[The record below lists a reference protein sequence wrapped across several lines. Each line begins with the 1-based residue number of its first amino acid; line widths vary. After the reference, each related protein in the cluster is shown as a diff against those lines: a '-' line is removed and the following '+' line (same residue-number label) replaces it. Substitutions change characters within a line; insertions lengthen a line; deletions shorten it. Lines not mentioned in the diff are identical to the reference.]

1 MKRLMISCCALLL
14 IALFAPSGLLGQQKS
29 AGKTTEPPAKRKRV
43 VSNLGF
49 EMGGQTQTAQ
59 PVQTV
64 GATRG
69 DVSRPVP
76 AGPTG
81 SNAPVLF
88 APQLGRSYST
98 RPTFFWRLPEG
109 AKSAKLV
116 LSDGSRDV
124 GAWEVTGNSFTL
136 PADAP
141 ELKPGEKYFWRIEL
155 PDGSRSATLGLA
167 VVGGSERQA
176 LATELAAA
184 DRLRNPLLAGNE
196 RASLFT
202 EHKLWYDVLGEYSK
216 LIAQFPNE
224 TSLYE
229 KRGQVYAQLPATQPE
244 ADADFARAEQ
254 H

>member
-1 MKRLMISCCALLL
+1 MKRFMTSCCALLL
-14 IALFAPSGLLGQQKS
+14 MVLLAPGCLLGQQKT
-29 AGKTTEPPAKRKRV
+29 AAKTTEQPAKRKRV

-49 EMGGQTQTAQ
+49 EMGGQTQAAQ

-69 DVSRPVP
+69 DVGRPAP

-81 SNAPVLF
+81 PNAAVLF

-98 RPTFFWRLPEG
+98 RPSFYWRMPEG
-109 AKSAKLV
+109 AKSGKLV
-116 LSDGSRDV
+116 LSDGSRDI
-124 GAWEVTGNSFTL
+124 GTWEVTGNSFTL
-136 PADAP
+136 PVDAA

-155 PDGSRSATLGLA
+155 SDGSRSATLGLA
-167 VVGGSERQA
+167 VVGGSERQS
-176 LATELAAA
+176 LATELGAA
-184 DRLRNPLLAGNE
+184 DRIRNPLLAGNE
-196 RASLFT
+196 RANLFT
-202 EHKLWYDVLGEYSK
+202 EHKLWYDVLAEYSK

-244 ADADFARAEQ
+244 ADADFARAGQ
-254 H
+254 P